1 MYANIS
7 LDTLLVNGY
16 VESMKG
22 KGKMGHLEFEGFDAK
37 TTKALKKKVAKVVG
51 SDCVACGRTGQVV
64 MKHRDGK
71 DRAVFCCSCAELLAT
86 ELVKDAHGS
95 YVRAWGVA

>member
-1 MYANIS
+1 
-7 LDTLLVNGY
+7 
-16 VESMKG
+16 
-22 KGKMGHLEFEGFDAK
+22 MGHLEFEGFDAE
-37 TTKALKKKVAKVVG
+37 TTKALEKKVAAVTVG
-51 SDCVACGRTGQVV
+51 RVCVACGRTGQVV

-95 YVRAWGVA
+95 YVRAWGLG